1 MKFKLFGKK
10 EKKQSQK
17 GNYDVLMPGIMN
29 NLYSNRSYDL
39 AADQAIKYYL
49 SCAPLADAV
58 QRIVIEVAAIE
69 PEIYDT
75 RNNVFLTN
83 HPLLD
88 LLKNPN
94 ALSTYEDFITDVAIF
109 YLLTANSFIT
119 ADGNINSRPV
129 SLNTIPPSY
138 IKPSITSDGYVG
150 IWEASSVYLNMQ
162 YIREMNKL
170 KFRFYNQQKTSE
182 LYQIRGFSGGI
193 NNYKIWGISQLNPIW
208 DEIEQYLAAGTHNI
222 SILEK
227 GATLSGMFSV
237 ENGTMLSQEAYD
249 RLREQLQQ
257 LYAGTGNA
265 GRVALSEN
273 GIKFDPISQ
282 SNKDMDFSVLK
293 DKVTMQIYKNLKIP
307 LPLINEGTMTLAN
320 LEASALLFYD
330 NAVLPLVKRI
340 FSELTNF
347 LMPRYPNSDYLSLW
361 YDDNKISALE
371 PRRLA
376 NLKAKADL
384 GALTINELRSNIQLP
399 AFKEGADEL
408 YQPATLIPYA
418 TDIEDNDR

>member
-10 EKKQSQK
+10 GKKSAPS
-17 GNYDVLMPGIMN
+17 GDYAALIPGMMD
-29 NLYSNRSYDL
+29 NLYRNRNYDL
-39 AADQAIKYYL
+39 AANQAIKYYL

-69 PEIYDT
+69 PEIYDA

-94 ALSTYEDFITDVAIF
+94 AISTYEDFITDVATF

-119 ADGNINSRPV
+119 AEGNINSKPV

-162 YIREMNKL
+162 YLREMNKL
-170 KFRFYNQQKTSE
+170 KFRFYSPQKTSE
-182 LYQIRGFSGGI
+182 LYQIRGFSAGV
-193 NNYKIWGISQLNPIW
+193 NNYKIWGMSQLNPIW
-208 DEIEQYLAAGTHNI
+208 DEIEQYLAASTHNI
-222 SILEK
+222 SVLEK
-227 GATLSGMFSV
+227 GATLSGVFSID
-237 ENGTMLSQEAYD
+237 NGTMLSQEAYD
-249 RLREQLQQ
+249 RLREQIQS
-257 LYAGTGNA
+257 LYSGTGNA
-265 GRVALSEN
+265 GRSMLAEN
-273 GIKFDPISQ
+273 GLKFNAISQ
-282 SNKDMDFSVLK
+282 NNRDMDFSTLK

-384 GALTINELRSNIQLP
+384 NVITANEIRADIQMP
-399 AFKEGADEL
+399 PFKEGADEL

-418 TDIEDNDR
+418 TDIEDNG

>member
-1 MKFKLFGKK
+1 MKFNLFSKK
-10 EKKQSQK
+10 EKKQAPS
-17 GNYDVLMPGIMN
+17 GNYAVLIPGTMN
-29 NLYSNRSYDL
+29 NLYRNRNYDL
-39 AADQAIKYYL
+39 SAYQAIQYYL
-49 SCAPLADAV
+49 SCAPLADAI

-75 RNNVFLTN
+75 RNNVFLTK

-88 LLKNPN
+88 LLKNPS
-94 ALSTYEDFITDVAIF
+94 AISTYEDFITDVATF

-119 ADGNINSRPV
+119 ADGDAGRPPIA
-129 SLNTIPPSY
+129 LNTVPPSY
-138 IKPSITSDGYVG
+138 LNPTIATDGY
-150 IWEASSVYLNMQ
+150 ISAWEASSIYLSLQ
-162 YIREMNKL
+162 YLREMNKL

-208 DEIEQYLAAGTHNI
+208 DEIEQYLAASTHNI
-222 SILEK
+222 SVLQK
-227 GATLSGMFSV
+227 GATLSGVFSV
-237 ENGTMLSQEAYD
+237 DNGTMLSDDAYN
-249 RLREQLQQ
+249 RLREQISS
-257 LYAGTGNA
+257 LYSGTGNA
-265 GRVALSEN
+265 GRSMLAEN
-273 GIKFDPISQ
+273 GLKFNAISQ
-282 SNKDMDFSVLK
+282 NNRDMDFSTLK

-320 LEASALLFYD
+320 LEASALLLYD

-347 LMPRYPNSDYLSLW
+347 LMPRYPNSDYLVLW

-408 YQPATLIPYA
+408 YQPATLIPFA
-418 TDIEDNDR
+418 SDIEDNQ

>member
-10 EKKQSQK
+10 EKKSAPS
-17 GNYDVLMPGIMN
+17 GNHTSLIPGMMDVF
-29 NLYSNRSYDL
+29 NRNRGYDL

-75 RNNVFLTN
+75 RNNVFLTS

-94 ALSTYEDFITDVAIF
+94 ALSTYEDFITDVATF

-119 ADGNINSRPV
+119 ADGNINGKPV
-129 SLNTIPPSY
+129 ALNTIPPSY

-182 LYQIRGFSGGI
+182 LYQIRGFSAGI
-193 NNYKIWGISQLNPIW
+193 NNYKIWGMSQLNPIW
-208 DEIEQYLAAGTHNI
+208 DEVEQYLAASTHNI
-222 SILEK
+222 SVLEK
-227 GATLSGMFSV
+227 GATLSGVFSID
-237 ENGTMLSQEAYD
+237 NGTMLSQEAYD
-249 RLREQLQQ
+249 RLREQIQS
-257 LYAGTGNA
+257 LYSGTGNA
-265 GRVALSEN
+265 GRSMLAEN
-273 GIKFDPISQ
+273 GLKFNAISQ
-282 SNKDMDFSVLK
+282 NNRDMDFSTLK

-384 GALTINELRSNIQLP
+384 NVITANEIRADIQMP
-399 AFKEGADEL
+399 PFKEGADEL

-418 TDIEDNDR
+418 TDIEDNG